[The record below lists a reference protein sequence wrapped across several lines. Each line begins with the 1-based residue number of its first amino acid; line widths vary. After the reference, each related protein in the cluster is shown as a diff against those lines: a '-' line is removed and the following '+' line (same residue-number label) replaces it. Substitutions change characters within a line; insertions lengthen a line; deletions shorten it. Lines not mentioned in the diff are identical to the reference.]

1 MRDVDI
7 CADVADQPL
16 HDIRIV
22 SLPGVLREPS
32 CGVSFSEREPFIDVA
47 LAQLEKH
54 LPVLTS

>member
-7 CADVADQPL
+7 CADAADQPL

-22 SLPGVLREPS
+22 RLPGVLREPS

-47 LAQLEKH
+47 LAQLEEH
-54 LPVLTS
+54 LPVTTS